1 MAPHPALSFPCA
13 LSPSSGP
20 PQVFIFGGKTGSMS
34 EDEKQGVYSNEVAIL
49 DTGNQR
55 WTYPEIAGNLP
66 PPRADCAV
74 EFDPKLSRLILF
86 GGWQGEWFSDVHTLD
101 VGSIVGP
108 PYAIS
113 DVYPSLG
120 PITGGTQIEV
130 VGIDFFNA
138 EVDAWPHTGPSP
150 VAPTISHMSASHIHT
165 SCLLII
171 PRFNTYLLLTHI
183 SETPAYCVHDNVD
196 GPLPSSLR
204 WWCASP
210 AARASWTS
218 RAPT

>member
-1 MAPHPALSFPCA
+1 
-13 LSPSSGP
+13 
-20 PQVFIFGGKTGSMS
+20 MS

-86 GGWQGEWFSDVHTLD
+86 GGWQGEWFADVHTLD

-138 EVDAWPHTGPSP
+138 EVRVCCHTHRPFVG
-150 VAPTISHMSASHIHT
+150 
-165 SCLLII
+165 
-171 PRFNTYLLLTHI
+171 THI
-183 SETPAYCVHDNVD
+183 
-196 GPLPSSLR
+196 GPLPHDPEYHMSTHDPWILSS
-204 WWCASP
+204 CYD
-210 AARASWTS
+210 T
-218 RAPT
+218 